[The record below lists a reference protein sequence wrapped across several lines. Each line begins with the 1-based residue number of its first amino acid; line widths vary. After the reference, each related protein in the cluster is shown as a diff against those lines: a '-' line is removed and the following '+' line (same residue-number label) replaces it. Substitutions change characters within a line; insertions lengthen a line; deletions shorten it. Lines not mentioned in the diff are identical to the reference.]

1 METKISVLMVD
12 DEAQFR
18 ETTSRIL
25 RKKGYETTMAA
36 SGEEAV
42 AIIRDFPHDVV
53 VLDIKMDG
61 MGGLEALAKIKELR
75 PETRVIMLTGHGTIQ
90 SARESLEKG
99 ADDYLNKP
107 CDISLLSQKINAS
120 ASGKH
125 LDKHASERLVKD
137 IMILADNY
145 TSVSANASIKEA
157 LEAAMKSMDGYISS
171 SRLIYTVHRSV
182 LVFDEERD
190 LVGVLSVRTLI
201 ESLRPAYLTA
211 AKPSMADSMQ
221 YSPLFWSGLFTSQAR
236 KLSGKAVREVMNN
249 SFVQVDKETNLM
261 EVVDLMTQNK
271 TRRVIVMDGKRVL
284 GVVREQELFYELAN
298 IVL

>member
-12 DEAQFR
+12 DEEQFR
-18 ETTSRIL
+18 ETTSKIL

-42 AIIRDFPHDVV
+42 AIIRDSPHDVV

-61 MGGLEALAKIKELR
+61 MGGLEALSKIKELR

-107 CDISLLSQKINAS
+107 CDISLLFQKINAS
-120 ASGKH
+120 ASGEH
-125 LDKHASERLVKD
+125 ADKQASERLAKD

-145 TSVSANASIKEA
+145 TSVSADASVKEA
-157 LEAAMKSMDGYISS
+157 LEAVMKSMDGYISS

-182 LVFDEERD
+182 LVLDEEQD
-190 LVGVLSVRTLI
+190 LIGVLSVRTLI
-201 ESLRPAYLTA
+201 ESLRPAYLKA
-211 AKPSMADSMQ
+211 VKPSMADSMQ
-221 YSPLFWSGLFTSQAR
+221 YSPMFWSGLFTSQAQ
-236 KLSGKAVREVMNN
+236 KLSGKAVREVMNDF
-249 SFVQVDKETNLM
+249 FVQVDKETNLM
-261 EVVDLMTQNK
+261 EVVNLMTENK
-271 TRRVIVMDGKRVL
+271 ARRVIVMDGKRVL

-298 IVL
+298 ILL